1 MMKKNVFPTKN
12 DEISLKIKDISD
24 YKTPQKRKESSFL
37 SQILLKLRRED
48 VV

>member
-1 MMKKNVFPTKN
+1 MKKSVFPTKN
-12 DEISLKIKDISD
+12 DVNILETKSISD
-24 YKTPQKRKESSFL
+24 YKIPQKRKRSSFL